1 MGMSAADYLQ
11 QLLALL
17 PPGPA
22 WAPDLAPFS
31 EPLLGA
37 EGGELAACHG
47 RADALMLE
55 TDPRTTYE
63 LLPRWEAVLGL
74 PDECTL
80 PGANIGER
88 RAVVLAKFLARGAL
102 TPAYFI
108 ALAESLGYPGATIT
122 EFRPMTCES
131 ACDAGLDPD
140 PWSSVWILNLPGG
153 ERRRYMDTESTCDEA
168 LSTWGDTTVECV
180 ISKQSPAHTVLHFA
194 YGDA

>member
-1 MGMSAADYLQ
+1 MTAEDYRLQ
-11 QLLALL
+11 LEATV

-22 WAPDLAPFS
+22 WWPEMAPLSA
-31 EPLLGA
+31 PLLGV
-37 EGGELAACHG
+37 EGAELAACHA

-55 TDPRTTYE
+55 TDPRRTYE
-63 LLPRWEAVLGL
+63 LLARWEGVLGL

-80 PGANIGER
+80 PGSTIAER
-88 RAVVLAKFLARGAL
+88 RGAVLAKFLARGSL

-131 ACDAGLDPD
+131 ECDAGLDPD
-140 PWSSVWILNLPGG
+140 PWWSAWILNLPGG
-153 ERRRYMDTESTCDEA
+153 ERRRYMDAESSCDEA
-168 LSTWGDTTVECV
+168 ISTWGDTLVECV
-180 ISKQSPAHTVLHFA
+180 ISKQRPAHTILHFA

>member
-1 MGMSAADYLQ
+1 M
-11 QLLALL
+11 
-17 PPGPA
+17 
-22 WAPDLAPFS
+22 
-31 EPLLGA
+31 
-37 EGGELAACHG
+37 
-47 RADALMLE
+47 
-55 TDPRTTYE
+55 
-63 LLPRWEAVLGL
+63 
-74 PDECTL
+74 
-80 PGANIGER
+80 
-88 RAVVLAKFLARGAL
+88 LAKFLARGAL

-180 ISKQSPAHTVLHFA
+180 ISKQSPAHNVLHFA